1 MDDESLS
8 GDLAWAESKIDDLGE
23 ELHRAERALAA
34 ADRLAEAAA
43 RVLDVRVSGGIGVR
57 GNELD
62 AALAAYRAARGAR

>member
-34 ADRLAEAAA
+34 ADRLAEAVA
-43 RVLDVRVSGGIGVR
+43 
-57 GNELD
+57 
-62 AALAAYRAARGAR
+62 AALPWVDPTAAPALRDARAAYRAARGAR